1 MRPARTL
8 APLLTVVAALVL
20 WGAPLRGETM
30 DLLGI
35 DAPENTQG
43 GAALTYGLS
52 DNVTSPDTGS
62 ITRVVGPQGT
72 TAANVTAI
80 YRNGQA
86 YLPVDGLLPIF
97 GTTAEPQGNGI
108 VVLRRADGGQMI
120 LDLSQ
125 VVAVIFFDQVVPV
138 DGAPTVYG
146 GTPYLSN
153 STAGNLMGYSSS
165 MDRAS
170 GTMTLQPR
178 DMAAA
183 ASDPSWTSYS
193 NGWQETLS
201 RAGLL
206 DYANSLD
213 QAAGVGATA
222 AAPTAAAAPQGQA
235 FTHIWATSEEP
246 QKIASAG
253 LHGDWRLRADD
264 LALAL
269 PSRKALGKKVVI
281 RYPKTGKT
289 AVGTVVDVGPWNV
302 DDPYW
307 LKSGGRPSAEA
318 SRDQYGRS
326 TNKAGIDLG
335 FGLWAALGVSRSTA
349 YGGNHSDFVDW
360 WFSAGQ

>member
-1 MRPARTL
+1 MRSARTL
-8 APLLTVVAALVL
+8 APLLTVLMTLAFC
-20 WGAPLRGETM
+20 GAPLHGETM
-30 DLLGI
+30 ELLGV
-35 DAPENTQG
+35 DAPENAQG

-52 DNVTSPDTGS
+52 DTVTSPDTGS
-62 ITRVVGPQGT
+62 ITRIVGPQGTT

-80 YRNGQA
+80 YSNGQA

-97 GTTAEPQGNGI
+97 GATAEAQGNGI
-108 VVLRRADGGQMI
+108 VVLRRADGGQLI

-153 STAGNLMGYSSS
+153 STAGNLMGFSSS
-165 MDRAS
+165 VDRAS

-178 DMAAA
+178 DTA
-183 ASDPSWTSYS
+183 ASDPSWTSYA
-193 NGWQETLS
+193 NGWQQTLS

-206 DYANSLD
+206 DYATSLD
-213 QAAGVGATA
+213 QAAGASPAAT
-222 AAPTAAAAPQGQA
+222 TAAAPQGQV
-235 FTHIWATSEEP
+235 FSHIWATSEEP

-269 PSRKALGKKVVI
+269 PSRKALGRKVVI

-318 SRDQYGRS
+318 RRDQYGRS

-360 WFSAGQ
+360 WFSDGR